1 MLPVFWCACSPLNVH
16 LTQAQ
21 SENQIRLFSAK
32 ISLKVIIYIM
42 QEACGCIVCRRNSLK
57 ALRRLFIITV
67 LHCWFVFYTLSHQSD
82 FPGCLVH
89 QLGLNK
95 ESSWVSLLDIWH
107 LISLRGGLELKK
119 KNNSFVQ
126 RKSNA
131 LRERSG
137 LLWKT
142 LLWPQWVNSVSPS
155 LIFIQILSRCNR
167 EYIEAIRRLGRC
179 TLQLAFKI
187 IKQDAFSKCWIC
199 DQRVEWGSLN
209 QIPT

>member
-1 MLPVFWCACSPLNVH
+1 MPEASHCMFWLYILFHKVLPVFWCACSPLNVH

-119 KNNSFVQ
+119 KQLFCPAQIKCIKRTERAALENTSVASVSEFSLSIPDIHPNSF
-126 RKSNA
+126 
-131 LRERSG
+131 
-137 LLWKT
+137 
-142 LLWPQWVNSVSPS
+142 
-155 LIFIQILSRCNR
+155 
-167 EYIEAIRRLGRC
+167 
-179 TLQLAFKI
+179 
-187 IKQDAFSKCWIC
+187 
-199 DQRVEWGSLN
+199 
-209 QIPT
+209 